1 MLRRKRQSVLMI
13 SGLII
18 ASAIITSSMVVGDS
32 LDKTVGLE
40 VQAAWGETD
49 LLISG
54 RNPTTGVSVAF
65 DEDLGE
71 RFWDALTGDAV
82 LSSGLEGRQFGV
94 ASSVSLSAEN
104 GLAEPSISMFA
115 RNASVDDAAVWAA
128 ISPSSNL
135 RYSDLVAVNRGAE
148 TPSVVLNS
156 VAAETLEVGQ
166 GDVLEVGA
174 FVTRDGERVRTTTDV
189 VVFAVVANEGQ
200 GAMAGTR
207 SPAVFTDLLTA
218 QSILGMDGELNQVS
232 LAFDD
237 ALDESE
243 LRRLAQRVEEV
254 MNDVM
259 TAEDAGPVWTVDE
272 GTSSLTISSTLDLQR
287 VSGEDVAALRENR
300 STLYPSASLLEVL
313 QVPLI
318 DVVHNGSSLLTLA
331 DGTVSELRAAPE
343 AVWHVS
349 PSGLGFERL
358 DTGDAWIWQ
367 VSDGE
372 RLVDAAWGDRNES
385 VAFVSGR
392 SVVVADIDL
401 VDEDERYTADL
412 SPMPWSY
419 QIGARLARVG
429 GLRPVVGIV

>member
-1 MLRRKRQSVLMI
+1 
-13 SGLII
+13 
-18 ASAIITSSMVVGDS
+18 
-32 LDKTVGLE
+32 
-40 VQAAWGETD
+40 
-49 LLISG
+49 
-54 RNPTTGVSVAF
+54 
-65 DEDLGE
+65 
-71 RFWDALTGDAV
+71 
-82 LSSGLEGRQFGV
+82 
-94 ASSVSLSAEN
+94 
-104 GLAEPSISMFA
+104 MFA

-174 FVTRDGERVRTTTDV
+174 FRPRRERVRTTTDV
-189 VVFAVVANEGQ
+189 AVFAVVANEGQ

-243 LRRLAQRVEEV
+243 LRRLAQRAEEV

-259 TAEDAGPVWTVDE
+259 TAEDAGTVWTVDE

-300 STLYPSASLLEVL
+300 STLYRPQASLK
-313 QVPLI
+313 
-318 DVVHNGSSLLTLA
+318 SFKY
-331 DGTVSELRAAPE
+331 R
-343 AVWHVS
+343 
-349 PSGLGFERL
+349 
-358 DTGDAWIWQ
+358 
-367 VSDGE
+367 
-372 RLVDAAWGDRNES
+372 
-385 VAFVSGR
+385 
-392 SVVVADIDL
+392 
-401 VDEDERYTADL
+401 
-412 SPMPWSY
+412 
-419 QIGARLARVG
+419 
-429 GLRPVVGIV
+429 